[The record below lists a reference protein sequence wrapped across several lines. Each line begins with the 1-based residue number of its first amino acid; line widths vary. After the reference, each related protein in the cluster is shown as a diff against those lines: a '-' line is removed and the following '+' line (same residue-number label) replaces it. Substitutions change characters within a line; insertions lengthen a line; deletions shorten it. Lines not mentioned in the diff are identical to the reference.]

1 MSESWIKKHA
11 KNLLT
16 TMPVDNKASG
26 LNYNGKIDP
35 KTGKKIG
42 LDSTLFDSKSNPKD
56 PRTGTT
62 SKSFQERRAVNAAA
76 HKKLT
81 GGTPQERKAERA
93 RRAANRS

>member
-11 KNLLT
+11 RNLLT
-16 TMPVDNKASG
+16 TTPVDNKASG

>member
-11 KNLLT
+11 RNLLT
-16 TMPVDNKASG
+16 TTPVDNKASG

-81 GGTPQERKAERA
+81 GGTPQERKAERP
-93 RRAANRS
+93 SSTFHI